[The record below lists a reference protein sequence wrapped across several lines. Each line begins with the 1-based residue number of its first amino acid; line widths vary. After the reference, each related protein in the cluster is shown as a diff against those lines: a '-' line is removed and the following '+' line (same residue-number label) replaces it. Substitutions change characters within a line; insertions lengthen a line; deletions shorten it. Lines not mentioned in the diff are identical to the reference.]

1 MRFIFPEMG
10 NVLMLSK
17 AEAKLL
23 YGFLN
28 LHLSEHGMQNKGIV
42 TYYET
47 ILDAVKGHLNVVF
60 GIPFKMFFIKSK
72 KFYPNHIFV

>member
-1 MRFIFPEMG
+1 MESKLRFIFPEMG

-23 YGFLN
+23 YGFLKV
-28 LHLSEHGMQNKGIV
+28 HLSEHGMQNKGIA

-60 GIPFKMFFIKSK
+60 GIPFKVFHQK
-72 KFYPNHIFV
+72 